1 MALQNSQTEI
11 EFVGKGKSS
20 LIWYPME
27 DRAVL
32 RPQNHKL
39 TVVIDQNPFGLIGAN
54 NLQGP
59 QMLATNSS
67 QQMVFTNVM
76 LTSLL

>member
-1 MALQNSQTEI
+1 
-11 EFVGKGKSS
+11 
-20 LIWYPME
+20 ME

-32 RPQNHKL
+32 RPQNPKL
-39 TVVIDQNPFGLIGAN
+39 AVAIDQNPFGLIAAN

-59 QMLATNSS
+59 QMLAANSS

-76 LTSLL
+76 STSFSLL